1 MQFKLLK
8 FFVFILILGGFCFG
22 FGHFVFAK
30 SWDFEKWVS
39 DITVNPDS
47 TFVVR
52 ETQTVN
58 FSGSFTWLKRDI
70 AIKRFKKISDIA
82 VYDSEGRKLSA
93 GEVEISRGVG
103 NVSVKIN
110 TQAQDEQKTWTIE
123 YKIHGGVGFF
133 KDYDELYWNAIS
145 SARDVPIK
153 SVEVFVHLPQK
164 APESELKQRLFVG
177 AVGSQNEVQNFNVLE
192 DGTSHYWGK
201 DIAPNTEFTIVAG
214 WPKGIVKRDLWLA
227 LSPYLWSLIPIV
239 TFSLLFFKWWKS
251 GRDPKM
257 KGTVIPQYEPP
268 SKMTPAEMGV
278 LVREKV
284 EMKDISATMVDLARR
299 GYLKIAE
306 AEKKGIFTNSRT
318 YNFTRQKD
326 FGSNPAL
333 KEHERLILNGV
344 LGDQEQVSLE
354 DLENKFY
361 RHITGIKNAVLD
373 EITQDGYFKQN
384 PSRVMQKYIVW
395 GTLLIVLGGVGS
407 FLYSNEFLPPF
418 AVSLSGIFLIIFGRF
433 MPAKTKKGAE
443 AKWQTLGFKMFL
455 SVAERFRLKANVDP
469 RMFEKYLAFAMVLG
483 VEGKWANR
491 FADIYTEPP
500 DWYTPLS
507 AWTAFSLV
515 NFSSNISS
523 MSNSFSSV
531 LSSSPSS
538 SSGFGG
544 GGGAGGGGGGGGSS
558 AG

>member
-1 MQFKLLK
+1 MKSLKLSL
-8 FFVFILILGGFCFG
+8 FFFCFC
-22 FGHFVFAK
+22 FLFSAQSVLAK

-52 ETQTVN
+52 ETQIVN
-58 FSGSFTWLKRDI
+58 FQGSFTWLKRDI
-70 AIKRFKKISDIA
+70 TLKRFKKISDIA
-82 VYDSEGRKLSA
+82 VYDSEGRKLGA

-103 NVSVKIN
+103 NVGVKIN
-110 TQAQDEQKTWTIE
+110 TEAQDEQKTWTIE
-123 YKIHGGVGFF
+123 YKIYGGIGFF

-153 SVEVFVHLPQK
+153 SVEVFVRLPQEVP
-164 APESELKQRLFVG
+164 ANQIKQRLFTG
-177 AVGSQNEVQNFNVLE
+177 TAGSKNESQDFEVLE
-192 DGTSHYWGK
+192 NGVLHYKGQNISPYE
-201 DIAPNTEFTIVAG
+201 DFTIVAS
-214 WPKGIVKRDLWLA
+214 WPKGIVRQSWWTTYA
-227 LSPYLWSLIPIV
+227 FYFWFLIPVV

-257 KGTVIPQYEPP
+257 KETIIPQYEPP
-268 SKMTPAEMGV
+268 SEMTPAEMGV

-284 EMKDISATMVDLARR
+284 EMKDISATLVDLARR
-299 GYLKIAE
+299 GYLKIVE
-306 AEKKGIFTNSRT
+306 AEKKGIFTTSRT
-318 YNFTRQKD
+318 YNFVRQKD
-326 FGSNPAL
+326 FRSDSTL
-333 KEHERLILNGV
+333 KEHERLILDGV

-361 RHITGIKNAVLD
+361 RYITGIKNAVLD
-373 EITQDGYFKQN
+373 EVVQAGYFKQN
-384 PSRVMQKYIVW
+384 PSRVMQKYIV
-395 GTLLIVLGGVGS
+395 GGILLLVLGGVGS
-407 FLYSNEFLPPF
+407 FLYSSELLPPF
-418 AVSLSGIFLIIFGRF
+418 AVSLAGIFLIIFGRF
-433 MPAKTKKGAE
+433 MPAKTQKGAE

-469 RMFEKYLAFAMVLG
+469 KMFEKYLAFAMVLG
-483 VEGKWANR
+483 VEEKWANR

-500 DWYTPLS
+500 DWYTPAS
-507 AWTAFSLV
+507 VWTAFSLI